1 MGFSRSLSCGDQVK
15 HAGSVL
21 AASPLSTP
29 LLSLQPSPLQGSSV
43 IEFDLIHLSLCLCYC
58 ACKTT
63 GLCSRIKRENLD
75 QKHDF
80 QVSCLCFLLS
90 LLPQAKLLSCGNS
103 LKRSSP
109 TTRRVGKPQYRKH
122 SLLIPLA
129 DGSLQQIT
137 INNIGIDIVT

>member
-1 MGFSRSLSCGDQVK
+1 MGFPRSLSCGDQVK

-21 AASPLSTP
+21 AASRLSTP
-29 LLSLQPSPLQGSSV
+29 LLFQPSPLQGSSV
-43 IEFDLIHLSLCLCYC
+43 IEFDLIHLLLCSRYC

-80 QVSCLCFLLS
+80 QESCLCFLLS

-103 LKRSSP
+103 LKRNSP
-109 TTRRVGKPQYRKH
+109 THQTTAHVGKPQSCEH
-122 SLLIPLA
+122 SLLIPRT
-129 DGSLQQIT
+129 DGSPQQIT
-137 INNIGIDIVT
+137 INKKHWH

>member
-43 IEFDLIHLSLCLCYC
+43 IEFDLIHLLLCLRYC
-58 ACKTT
+58 ACNTT

-75 QKHDF
+75 QKHDS

-109 TTRRVGKPQYRKH
+109 THQTTKHVGKPQSCEH
-122 SLLIPLA
+122 SLLIPRT
-129 DGSLQQIT
+129 DGSLQQVT
-137 INNIGIDIVT
+137 INKKHWH